1 MKNKHTK
8 TTGLLVLLILAGHS
22 NADTVTKSLT
32 PVTVTVALTSKS
44 AAPQLTAI
52 NPDTGEPDTKL
63 PKVASTEVTTA
74 PNLRGDLTTIVTVG
88 VKPATRKVDNA
99 AVIAAALE
107 LGSDLTPAKRAE
119 KIRGWTLLA
128 DISTGAAVEAEESS
142 GGGLTYNVYASK
154 NGEAIKELFSIS
166 LSGPLTESYSA
177 SETRD
182 EEGNIISAKAPTGS
196 ASYEGVA
203 GAKLGESSTFSGL
216 LSVSTKVTAWNPDT
230 NNKTAYQII
239 AVPAAGKLASI
250 IGSDASGATLTGT
263 ISFAAP
269 KVITQ
274 TMKVTPAE

>member
-8 TTGLLVLLILAGHS
+8 ATGLLVLLILAGHS

-32 PVTVTVALTSKS
+32 PVAVTVALTSKS

-74 PNLRGDLTTIVTVG
+74 PNLRGDLTTSVTVG

-99 AVIAAALE
+99 AVLAAALE
-107 LGSDLTPAKRAE
+107 LDGDLTPAKRAE

-128 DISTGAAVEAEESS
+128 DISNGAAVEGEESS

-250 IGSDASGATLTGT
+250 IGSDGSGATLTGT

-269 KVITQ
+269 KVVTQ
-274 TMKVTPAE
+274 TVKVTPAE

>member
-32 PVTVTVALTSKS
+32 PVAVTVALTSKF

-63 PKVASTEVTTA
+63 PKVASTEVTTE
-74 PNLRGDLTTIVTVG
+74 PNLRGDVTTIVTVG

-107 LGSDLTPAKRAE
+107 LDSELTPAKRAE

-128 DISTGAAVEAEESS
+128 DISIGAEALGAQPS
-142 GGGLTYNVYASK
+142 GGELTYNVYASK

-196 ASYEGVA
+196 TSYEGVA

-250 IGSDASGATLTGT
+250 IGSDGSGATLTGT

-269 KVITQ
+269 KVVTQ
-274 TMKVTPAE
+274 TVKVTPVE